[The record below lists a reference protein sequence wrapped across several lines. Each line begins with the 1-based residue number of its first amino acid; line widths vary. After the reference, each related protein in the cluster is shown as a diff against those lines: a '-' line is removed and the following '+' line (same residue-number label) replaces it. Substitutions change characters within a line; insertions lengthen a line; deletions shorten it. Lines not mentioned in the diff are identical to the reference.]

1 MVNLVNLMSL
11 NGAISAAECKADG
24 GPISYFVKG
33 NQTQDLDMMTERL
46 CAINTLIATV
56 VQSINRI
63 DEMNWMP
70 FHGWTIAAGDF
81 SVFVASPIIL
91 IVETDKADFNE
102 IYRVLNEEV
111 RLTLKAA

>member
-1 MVNLVNLMSL
+1 
-11 NGAISAAECKADG
+11 
-24 GPISYFVKG
+24 
-33 NQTQDLDMMTERL
+33 MMTERL

-63 DEMNWMP
+63 DEMNWMLYVLN
-70 FHGWTIAAGDF
+70 GWTIAAGDF